1 MTKYIFVTGGVCSS
15 LGKGVAAASL
25 GCLLEGRGLSVALQ
39 KFDPYINVDPGTM
52 SPYQHGEVYVTDDG
66 AETDLDL
73 GYYERFT
80 HSAVSQLSSVSTG
93 QVYEAVIRRERRGD
107 YLGKT
112 VQVIPHITDEIKS
125 RVRRLSKHT
134 NADVQICEIGGTV
147 GDIESIPFMEAIRQF
162 AHEEGRGNVVFIH
175 ATLIPHVPAAD
186 ELKTKPTQHSVMK
199 LREIGIMPDI
209 LLCRCDRPISDEM
222 KAKIALFTNVDKK
235 AVLAALDITT
245 TLYEIPLS
253 YSAEGIDDIVMERLG
268 LQGSPLDMSPWEDLV
283 ERIKNPLDTVR
294 IAVVGKYAE
303 LQDAYRSIYEAL
315 LHGGAHHQHKVDI
328 VKVNAEDVEADGAEK
343 HMEGIHG
350 VLIPG
355 GFGTRGTEGKIE
367 MVRYARE
374 NKIPF
379 FGICLGMQS
388 ATVEIARHL
397 ASLENANSTEIDPE
411 TPYPVISLLE
421 EQMSIEDMGGTMRL
435 GAYHCHLMPGTKS
448 QKAYGVLE
456 MSERHRHRYEF
467 NSKYREQLEDAGLR
481 VAGTSPDGKLV
492 EIIEIP
498 DHPWF
503 VGVQFHPE
511 FTSRPLR
518 PQPLFRDFVGAA
530 VKEMEHQKHPLMA
543 SQGDD

>member
-1 MTKYIFVTGGVCSS
+1 
-15 LGKGVAAASL
+15 
-25 GCLLEGRGLSVALQ
+25 
-39 KFDPYINVDPGTM
+39 
-52 SPYQHGEVYVTDDG
+52 
-66 AETDLDL
+66 
-73 GYYERFT
+73 
-80 HSAVSQLSSVSTG
+80 
-93 QVYEAVIRRERRGD
+93 
-107 YLGKT
+107 
-112 VQVIPHITDEIKS
+112 
-125 RVRRLSKHT
+125 
-134 NADVQICEIGGTV
+134 
-147 GDIESIPFMEAIRQF
+147 MEAIRQF
-162 AHEEGRGNVVFIH
+162 AHEEGRGHVVFIH

-222 KAKIALFTNVDKK
+222 KAKIALFTNVDKN
-235 AVLAALDITT
+235 AVLAALDVTT

-253 YSAEGIDDIVMERLG
+253 YSAEGIDEIVIERLG

-315 LHGGAHHQHKVDI
+315 LHGGAYHQHKVDI
-328 VKVNAEDVEADGAEK
+328 AKVNAEDVERDGPEV

-379 FGICLGMQS
+379 FGICLGMQT

-397 ASLENANSTEIDPE
+397 AGLENANSTEINPE
-411 TPYPVISLLE
+411 TPHPVISLLE
-421 EQMSIEDMGGTMRL
+421 EQMNIEDMGGTMRL
-435 GAYHCHLMPGTKS
+435 GAYHCHLVPGTKS

-467 NSKYREQLEDAGLR
+467 NSKYRERLEDAGLR
-481 VAGTSPDGKLV
+481 VAGTSPDGNLV

-530 VKEMEHQKHPLMA
+530 VEEMEHQKHPLMA
-543 SQGDD
+543 SQGED

>member
-1 MTKYIFVTGGVCSS
+1 
-15 LGKGVAAASL
+15 
-25 GCLLEGRGLSVALQ
+25 
-39 KFDPYINVDPGTM
+39 
-52 SPYQHGEVYVTDDG
+52 
-66 AETDLDL
+66 
-73 GYYERFT
+73 
-80 HSAVSQLSSVSTG
+80 LSSVSTG

-125 RVRRLSKHT
+125 RIRRLSKHT

-162 AHEEGRGNVVFIH
+162 AHEEGRGHVVFIH
-175 ATLIPHVPAAD
+175 ATLIPYVPAAD

-222 KAKIALFTNVDKK
+222 KAKIALFTNVDKN
-235 AVLAALDITT
+235 AVLAALDVTT

-253 YSAEGIDDIVMERLG
+253 YSAEGIDEIVMERLG

-315 LHGGAHHQHKVDI
+315 LHGGAYHQHKVDI
-328 VKVNAEDVEADGAEK
+328 AKVNAEDVERDGPEV
-343 HMEGIHG
+343 HMQGIHG

-379 FGICLGMQS
+379 FGICLGMQT

-397 ASLENANSTEIDPE
+397 AGLENANSTEINPE
-411 TPYPVISLLE
+411 TPHPVISLLE
-421 EQMSIEDMGGTMRL
+421 EQMNIEDMGGTMRL
-435 GAYHCHLMPGTKS
+435 GAYHCHLVPGTKS

-467 NSKYREQLEDAGLR
+467 NSKYRERLEDAGLR
-481 VAGTSPDGKLV
+481 VAGTSPDGNLV

-530 VKEMEHQKHPLMA
+530 VKEMENQKHPLMA